1 MIIFPA
7 IDIKGGKCVRLFQ
20 GDFNKVTEYEASPLN
35 QAKKLKE
42 LGFDFLHIV
51 DLDQAADPLTK
62 KSNFNIVKDIIKN
75 TNLKVQLGGGLRTLK
90 NIEEAINSGVS
101 NVVVGTSAINDVS
114 FLQNACDKFSNQISV
129 SIDSKNGLI
138 ATQGWK
144 KITQKNVADYM
155 KEIKNIKVKSIIF
168 TDINRDGTK
177 KGVNLKETLNLAQ
190 LTKFPVIA
198 SGGISKIDDVVEIK
212 NTKKIRGVIIGKAI
226 YDGSINLK
234 ELSKLRN

>member
-35 QAKKLKE
+35 QAKKLEE
-42 LGFDFLHIV
+42 LGFDFLHVV

-114 FLQNACDKFSNQISV
+114 FLQNACNKFSNQISV

-155 KEIKNIKVKSIIF
+155 NEIKNIKVKSIIF

-177 KGVNLKETLNLAQ
+177 KGVNLKETLNLVQ
-190 LTKFPVIA
+190 LTQFPVIA

>member
-35 QAKKLKE
+35 QAKKLEE

-114 FLQNACDKFSNQISV
+114 FLQNACDKFNNQISV

-144 KITQKNVADYM
+144 EITQKNIPDYIN
-155 KEIKNIKVKSIIF
+155 EIKNIKVKSIIF

-234 ELSKLRN
+234 ELSKLKN

>member
-35 QAKKLKE
+35 QAKKLEE

-101 NVVVGTSAINDVS
+101 SVVLGTSAINDVS
-114 FLQNACDKFSNQISV
+114 FLQNACDKFNNQISV

-138 ATQGWK
+138 AIQGWK
-144 KITQKNVADYM
+144 KITQKKIADYM
-155 KEIKNIKVKSIIF
+155 NEIKNIKVKSIIF

-177 KGVNLKETLNLAQ
+177 KGVNLKETLNLTQ

-226 YDGSINLK
+226 YDGSIHLK
-234 ELSKLRN
+234 ELSKLRT

>member
-35 QAKKLKE
+35 QAKKLEE

-101 NVVVGTSAINDVS
+101 SVVVGTSAINDVS
-114 FLQNACDKFSNQISV
+114 FLQNACNKFSNQISV

-155 KEIKNIKVKSIIF
+155 NEIKNIKVKSIIF

-177 KGVNLKETLNLAQ
+177 KGVNLKETLNLVE

>member
-35 QAKKLKE
+35 QAKKLEE
-42 LGFDFLHIV
+42 LGFDFLHVV

-114 FLQNACDKFSNQISV
+114 FLENACNKFSNQISV

-155 KEIKNIKVKSIIF
+155 NEIKNIKVKSIIF

-177 KGVNLKETLNLAQ
+177 KGVNLKETLNLVQ
-190 LTKFPVIA
+190 LTQFPVIA

>member
-114 FLQNACDKFSNQISV
+114 FLQNACNKFSNRISV

-212 NTKKIRGVIIGKAI
+212 NTKKIKGVIIGKAI

>member
-35 QAKKLKE
+35 QAKKLEE

-114 FLQNACDKFSNQISV
+114 FLKNACNKFSNQISV

-155 KEIKNIKVKSIIF
+155 NEIKNIKVKSIIF

-190 LTKFPVIA
+190 LTTFPVIA

>member
-35 QAKKLKE
+35 QAKKLEE

-114 FLQNACDKFSNQISV
+114 FLQNACDKFNNQISI

-155 KEIKNIKVKSIIF
+155 NEIKNIKVKSIIF

>member
-35 QAKKLKE
+35 QAKKLEE

-101 NVVVGTSAINDVS
+101 SVVVGTSAINDVS
-114 FLQNACDKFSNQISV
+114 FLQNACNKFSNQISV

-144 KITQKNVADYM
+144 KITQKYQ
-155 KEIKNIKVKSIIF
+155 NISLFKVL
-168 TDINRDGTK
+168 G
-177 KGVNLKETLNLAQ
+177 
-190 LTKFPVIA
+190 P
-198 SGGISKIDDVVEIK
+198 
-212 NTKKIRGVIIGKAI
+212 
-226 YDGSINLK
+226 
-234 ELSKLRN
+234 KLEGFAFICYLC

>member
-35 QAKKLKE
+35 QAKKLEE

-114 FLQNACDKFSNQISV
+114 FLQNACDKFNNQISV

-144 KITQKNVADYM
+144 EITQKNVADYM
-155 KEIKNIKVKSIIF
+155 NEIKNIKVKSIIF

>member
-35 QAKKLKE
+35 QAKKLEE

-90 NIEEAINSGVS
+90 NIEEAISSGVS
-101 NVVVGTSAINDVS
+101 SVVVGTSAINDVS
-114 FLQNACDKFSNQISV
+114 FLQNACNKFSNQISV

-155 KEIKNIKVKSIIF
+155 NEIKNIKVKSIIF

-177 KGVNLKETLNLAQ
+177 KGVNLKETLNLAE

-234 ELSKLRN
+234 ELSKLKN

>member
-35 QAKKLKE
+35 QAKKLEE

-51 DLDQAADPLTK
+51 DLDQAVDPLTK
-62 KSNFNIVKDIIKN
+62 KSNFNIIKDIIKN

-90 NIEEAINSGVS
+90 NIEEAISSGVS
-101 NVVVGTSAINDVS
+101 SVVVGTSAINDVS
-114 FLQNACDKFSNQISV
+114 FLQNACNKFSNQISV

-155 KEIKNIKVKSIIF
+155 NEIKNIKVKSIIF

>member
-35 QAKKLKE
+35 QAKKLEE

-101 NVVVGTSAINDVS
+101 SVVVGTSAINDVS
-114 FLQNACDKFSNQISV
+114 FLQNACDKFNNQISV

-144 KITQKNVADYM
+144 KITQKKIADYM
-155 KEIKNIKVKSIIF
+155 NEIKNIKVKSIIF

-234 ELSKLRN
+234 ELSKLKN

>member
-114 FLQNACDKFSNQISV
+114 FLQNACNKFSNRISV

>member
-35 QAKKLKE
+35 QAKKLEE

-114 FLQNACDKFSNQISV
+114 FLQNACNKFSNRISV

>member
-35 QAKKLKE
+35 QAKKLEE

-51 DLDQAADPLTK
+51 DLDQAVDPLTK
-62 KSNFNIVKDIIKN
+62 KSNFNIIKDIIKN

-90 NIEEAINSGVS
+90 NIEEAISSGVS
-101 NVVVGTSAINDVS
+101 SVVVGTSAINDVS
-114 FLQNACDKFSNQISV
+114 FLQNACDKFNNQISV

-144 KITQKNVADYM
+144 KITQKNVGDYM
-155 KEIKNIKVKSIIF
+155 NEIKNIKVKSVIF

-177 KGVNLKETLNLAQ
+177 KGVNLKETLNLAE

>member
-35 QAKKLKE
+35 QAKKLEE

-101 NVVVGTSAINDVS
+101 SVVVGTSAINDVS
-114 FLQNACDKFSNQISV
+114 FLQNACNKFSNQISV

-155 KEIKNIKVKSIIF
+155 NEIKNIKVKSIIF

-177 KGVNLKETLNLAQ
+177 KGVNLKETLNLAE

>member
-35 QAKKLKE
+35 QAKKLEE

>member
-35 QAKKLKE
+35 QAKKLEE
-42 LGFDFLHIV
+42 LGFDFLHMV
-51 DLDQAADPLTK
+51 DLDQAVDPLTK

-101 NVVVGTSAINDVS
+101 SVVVGTSAINDVS
-114 FLQNACDKFSNQISV
+114 FLQNACNKFSNQISV

-144 KITQKNVADYM
+144 KITQTNVADYM
-155 KEIKNIKVKSIIF
+155 NEIKNIKVKSIIF

-177 KGVNLKETLNLAQ
+177 KGVNLKETLNLAE

-234 ELSKLRN
+234 ELSKLKN

>member
-7 IDIKGGKCVRLFQ
+7 IDIKRGKCVRLFQ
-20 GDFNKVTEYEASPLN
+20 GNFNKVTEYEASPLN
-35 QAKKLKE
+35 QAKKLEE

-62 KSNFNIVKDIIKN
+62 KSNFNIVKDIVKN

-101 NVVVGTSAINDVS
+101 SVVLGTSAINDVS
-114 FLQNACDKFSNQISV
+114 FLQNACDKFNNQISV

-138 ATQGWK
+138 AIQGWK
-144 KITQKNVADYM
+144 KITQKKIADYM
-155 KEIKNIKVKSIIF
+155 NEIKNINVKSIIF

-177 KGVNLKETLNLAQ
+177 KGVNLKETLNLVQ

-198 SGGISKIDDVVEIK
+198 SGGISKIDDVIEIK
-212 NTKKIRGVIIGKAI
+212 NTKQIRGVIIGKAI

>member
-35 QAKKLKE
+35 QAKKLEE

-51 DLDQAADPLTK
+51 DLDQAADPLKK
-62 KSNFNIVKDIIKN
+62 KSNFNIVKDIVKN
-75 TNLKVQLGGGLRTLK
+75 TNLKDQLGGGLRTLK

-101 NVVVGTSAINDVS
+101 SVVLGTSAINDVS
-114 FLQNACDKFSNQISV
+114 FLQNACDKFNNQISV

-138 ATQGWK
+138 AIQGWK
-144 KITQKNVADYM
+144 KITQKKIADYM
-155 KEIKNIKVKSIIF
+155 NEIKNINVKSIIF

-177 KGVNLKETLNLAQ
+177 KGVNLKETLNLVQ

-198 SGGISKIDDVVEIK
+198 SGGISKIDDVIEIK
-212 NTKKIRGVIIGKAI
+212 NTEKIRGVIIGKAI

-234 ELSKLRN
+234 ELSKIRN

>member
-35 QAKKLKE
+35 QAKKLEE

-62 KSNFNIVKDIIKN
+62 KSNFNIIKDIIKN

-90 NIEEAINSGVS
+90 NIEEAISSGVS
-101 NVVVGTSAINDVS
+101 SVVVGTSAINDVS
-114 FLQNACDKFSNQISV
+114 FLQNACNKFSNQISV

-144 KITQKNVADYM
+144 KITQKNVGDYM
-155 KEIKNIKVKSIIF
+155 NEIKNIKVKSIIF

-177 KGVNLKETLNLAQ
+177 KGVNLKETLNLAE

>member
-35 QAKKLKE
+35 QAKKLEE

-114 FLQNACDKFSNQISV
+114 FLQNACNKFSNRISV

-177 KGVNLKETLNLAQ
+177 KGVNLKETLNLVQ
-190 LTKFPVIA
+190 LTQFPVIA

>member
-35 QAKKLKE
+35 QAKKLEE

-101 NVVVGTSAINDVS
+101 SVVVGTPAINDVS
-114 FLQNACDKFSNQISV
+114 FLQNACNKFSNQISV

-155 KEIKNIKVKSIIF
+155 NEIKNIKVKSIIF

-177 KGVNLKETLNLAQ
+177 KGVNLKETLNLAE

>member
-35 QAKKLKE
+35 QAKKLEE

-101 NVVVGTSAINDVS
+101 SVVVGTSAINDVS
-114 FLQNACDKFSNQISV
+114 FLQNACDKFNNQISV

-144 KITQKNVADYM
+144 KITQKKIADYM
-155 KEIKNIKVKSIIF
+155 NEIKNIKVKSIIF

-177 KGVNLKETLNLAQ
+177 KGVNLKETLNLVQ

-198 SGGISKIDDVVEIK
+198 SGGISKIDDVIEIK
-212 NTKKIRGVIIGKAI
+212 NTEKIRGVIIGKAI

-234 ELSKLRN
+234 ELSKIRN